1 MWPSYVAKCNKFLT
15 FSPIGFNITMYIDLN
30 ACDTSRRLA
39 HSDNPPSLDPLTIK
53 FMGILSPPI
62 TLQTLATEWFF
73 YSSPWKATV
82 NTIMPNTYL
91 KSCDYLINEGNE
103 FLNIPCLGGKIQFKN
118 INDHLTMYE

>member
-1 MWPSYVAKCNKFLT
+1 MWPSYVAKCNNFLT
-15 FSPIGFNITMYIDLN
+15 FSPIGFYITMYIDLN
-30 ACDTSRRLA
+30 ACDASRRSS
-39 HSDNPPSLDPLTIK
+39 HQQSSIPRSPYYK
-53 FMGILSPPI
+53 YMGILSPPI

-73 YSSPWKATV
+73 YSSPWKATA